1 MTVTV
6 RQLIEERAAGLV
18 GREDERAVLH
28 GLLEAD
34 GPVIVFVH
42 GLAGVGKSTL
52 VQAFANEARDRGA
65 TVLHLDCRAIE
76 PTERGFLSALG
87 DATGAASPSPA
98 EAASRLDSLG
108 ERVVLVLDTYE
119 VFRLFDAWLQ
129 QAFVPSLSDRREGRP
144 LRARAAD
151 DRLGEHVRPAVPRP
165 PARDGCRAPT
175 PRRSCASRASTPP
188 TPNGST
194 ASRGATRSR
203 CDSRRPPCH
212 NRPDVEHRGRHRPGD
227 RRGAHGAVP
236 RTGSIR

>member
-129 QAFVPSLSDRREGRP
+129 QAFVPSLSDGVRVV
-144 LRARAAD
+144 LVRARAAD

-165 PARDGCRAPT
+165 PARAAAERRRRGAPA
-175 PRRSCASRASTPP
+175 PVRASTPP

-194 ASRGATRSR
+194 ASPGATRSR
-203 CDSRRPPCH
+203 CGSRRPPSTT
-212 NRPDVEHRGRHRPGD
+212 D
-227 RRGAHGAVP
+227 R
-236 RTGSIR
+236 T